1 MLRNFSLSVCLAA
14 AAMMIACS
22 NPPAPVPPPD
32 TRDADVQA
40 VKDVEAA
47 WSKDT
52 ATKDADKWIS
62 YFADDGC
69 ALYPGTGILCGKAN
83 IKTAMAPSFTDKNF
97 SLSFQSTKAVAAKG
111 GDMVYTQGTYTLRF
125 TNPKTK
131 KPVNDKGK
139 YLSIYMKQADGTW
152 KVVADTYNSDSAM

>member
-1 MLRNFSLSVCLAA
+1 MLRNVSLSVCLAA
-14 AAMMIACS
+14 AAMTVACS
-22 NPPAPVPPPD
+22 NPPAPAPPPD

-40 VKDVEAA
+40 VKAVEAA
-47 WSKDT
+47 WDKDT
-52 ATKDADKWIS
+52 SAKDADKWFS

-69 ALYPGTGILCGKAN
+69 ALYPGTAILCGKDN

-97 SLSFQSTKAVAAKG
+97 ALSFQSTKAVASKG
-111 GDMVYTQGTYTLRF
+111 SDMVYTQGTYTLTA

-139 YLSIYMKQADGTW
+139 YITVYMKQADGTW
-152 KVVADTYNSDSAM
+152 KVVADIYNSDSAM